1 MKDTRSIVIA
11 VGSVLAFLSIAIF
24 PIRQRAQVASL
35 SWTRNMHVLIGP
47 TLLRAAAIVLLTLLV
62 AHFLPRKT

>member
-1 MKDTRSIVIA
+1 
-11 VGSVLAFLSIAIF
+11 
-24 PIRQRAQVASL
+24 
-35 SWTRNMHVLIGP
+35 MHVLIGP